1 MPFRHLSLWIARL
14 IRALYIKVHPWRV
27 TYWFN
32 VLLKQLKTNL
42 RKSLKN
48 DTIRCCTRGN
58 DGARGNPIPRLRDRK
73 EYPKFCTVLRPQQWV
88 AEISDNAL
96 HHDDHFSALWPVK
109 RYTVPPGV
117 GNSRA
122 FLLFGLSR
130 AWRYDIQAVSKGPA
144 DDANE
149 SLCHSDICPKGS
161 TDCVLGLFGKMHPCH
176 VNIMLEPCYDAP
188 FRPFSERFAL
198 YRSTPYRGSRYDTSY
213 HNFLSL
219 IALFVFF
226 FATRVL
232 FLLHFNLGCWLL
244 SSCVCCACRIHCEG
258 MTLIAS
264 STLRLVTLL
273 HLSVVREDLRQHR
286 SYDSPT
292 KNLQLCCTYG
302 IVLIVGHISGGER
315 HLFVFIFFKKL
326 NAFLRLVFRS
336 DTMACD
342 LIVYSVYCTQSRI
355 CVVVLWP
362 QSLYICRRKN
372 RHINYQLVHWMSTG
386 RSNGLMWWTNTRT
399 LGVLSVDGFVCSSRY
414 TLLVSIDMQRHRIR
428 VDSSS
433 YCGAIA

>member
-1 MPFRHLSLWIARL
+1 MMHLSGRSLNVSH
-14 IRALYIKVHPWRV
+14 YIGVHHTGGPGMIPPTIIFYRWSLSS
-27 TYWFN
+27 FFF
-32 VLLKQLKTNL
+32 LL
-42 RKSLKN
+42 
-48 DTIRCCTRGN
+48 RGYCFSS
-58 DGARGNPIPRLRDRK
+58 ISI
-73 EYPKFCTVLRPQQWV
+73 WV
-88 AEISDNAL
+88 AGYC
-96 HHDDHFSALWPVK
+96 
-109 RYTVPPGV
+109 R
-117 GNSRA
+117 RA
-122 FLLFGLSR
+122 FAVLVVSTAR
-130 AWRYDIQAVSKGPA
+130 AWHWLHRLLLD
-144 DDANE
+144 
-149 SLCHSDICPKGS
+149 
-161 TDCVLGLFGKMHPCH
+161 
-176 VNIMLEPCYDAP
+176 
-188 FRPFSERFAL
+188 
-198 YRSTPYRGSRYDTSY
+198 
-213 HNFLSL
+213 
-219 IALFVFF
+219 
-226 FATRVL
+226 
-232 FLLHFNLGCWLL
+232 LLHCCICL
-244 SSCVCCACRIHCEG
+244 SYEKICDNIDP
-258 MTLIAS
+258 MT
-264 STLRLVTLL
+264 
-273 HLSVVREDLRQHR
+273 
-286 SYDSPT
+286 PT